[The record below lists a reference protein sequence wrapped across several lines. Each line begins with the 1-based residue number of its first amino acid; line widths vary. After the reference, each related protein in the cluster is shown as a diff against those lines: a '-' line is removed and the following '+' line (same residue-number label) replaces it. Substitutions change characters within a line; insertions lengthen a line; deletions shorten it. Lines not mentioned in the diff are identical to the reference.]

1 MSKIEDN
8 LLVSGKK
15 GKLTA
20 FFNNDINICVS
31 QVSKVKQNYDYDS
44 SRFQATEKRLQDEI
58 ENKQAEIRT
67 LDTLKYIRD
76 TLKLKEATFKK
87 KEIENEELNKTLQN
101 EKLKMLLELEEKSKE
116 IKEKNKKIQEIER
129 LNISSKNKAVKL
141 ETNFKKEVRNS
152 S

>member
-15 GKLTA
+15 GKLTP

>member
-1 MSKIEDN
+1 M
-8 LLVSGKK
+8 
-15 GKLTA
+15 
-20 FFNNDINICVS
+20 
-31 QVSKVKQNYDYDS
+31 
-44 SRFQATEKRLQDEI
+44 QDEI